1 MYPNDAIGIYSIG
14 VDGDETIKNNKEYIH
29 IHDYTLGEYNST
41 ESFDLAYST
50 EFLEH
55 VEEEYMPNYM
65 KTFQCAK
72 SAVVTYAP
80 PGWDGHHHVNLQEE
94 DYWVAKFSEYGF
106 ILNESKTK
114 ELRANSTLNL
124 GKKGRKAFVKNRGL
138 FFDNAK

>member
-1 MYPNDAIGIYSIG
+1 
-14 VDGDETIKNNKEYIH
+14 
-29 IHDYTLGEYNST
+29 
-41 ESFDLAYST
+41 
-50 EFLEH
+50 
-55 VEEEYMPNYM
+55 MPNYM

-80 PGWDGHHHVNLQEE
+80 PGWNGHHHVNLQEE
-94 DYWVAKFSEYGF
+94 DYWVAKFEEYGF